1 MMPRMRSWRN
11 NISFGIERAPLLA
24 KHGEDDMTGDESR
37 AVETGATVRPLTGD
51 DLDRVVAIDRKLSGR
66 ARRGFFESRL
76 AAALRD
82 PGGFITVG
90 VCDGDDL
97 LGFAMTRL
105 QEGDFGIEVSVA
117 VLDAI
122 GVDPDHHGAG
132 LGRRLMAGIEDVM
145 RRKGVHEL
153 HSQLDWHNHSLLRF
167 LDSAGFELASSVVL
181 GRTTAAMEAFRE
193 DGGRL

>member
-1 MMPRMRSWRN
+1 
-11 NISFGIERAPLLA
+11 
-24 KHGEDDMTGDESR
+24 MTSDES
-37 AVETGATVRPLTGD
+37 AAAETGATVRPLTGD

-82 PGGFITVG
+82 PGGFIYIG

-105 QEGDFGIEVSVA
+105 QEGDFGMKVSVA

-132 LGRRLMAGIEDVM
+132 LGRRLMAAIEDVM
-145 RRKGVHEL
+145 CQKGVQEL
-153 HSQLDWHNHSLLRF
+153 HSQLDWNNHALLRF
-167 LDSAGFELASSVVL
+167 LDAAGFKLAPRVVL
-181 GRTTAAMEAFRE
+181 GRTTTAMATF
-193 DGGRL
+193 